1 MRNPLPLSAGAVWR
15 GSQTSGKSRYDVE
28 VHICGVDDRGDFS
41 GTLTIRNLTP
51 SLPKLVTY
59 VDGEVIGE
67 HHSFR
72 TGKWDATQDDDDA
85 HWGRFKRDMY
95 LQGYSG
101 FSRSDMPEDVVF
113 LRLKERAIISPTC
126 ERDVSGASFAGFY
139 YIAVQLNPA
148 SAPSGT
154 CTPASPTSMS
164 RSASASRLHQLLSQ
178 SAPFDSQHRS
188 RAPIL
193 SRTESYASVVRG
205 RAASGVLAAAAAS
218 GTSSLKQDD
227 SSTAPVAIPATQSF
241 SVPEDEFPL
250 PTAPRSL
257 PFIWDPSRA
266 RDLTPSLAPR
276 LPCVGIPRFPRNL
289 NTKTGYRGPWAQ
301 AVMRG
306 FYFASSADPY
316 QELELHYVGDGM
328 GLQLEENAED
338 GGGVDAWG
346 FFKPID
352 ERGFIKRDFMRREAY
367 ARPKAS
373 ASFSLL

>member
-1 MRNPLPLSAGAVWR
+1 
-15 GSQTSGKSRYDVE
+15 
-28 VHICGVDDRGDFS
+28 
-41 GTLTIRNLTP
+41 
-51 SLPKLVTY
+51 
-59 VDGEVIGE
+59 
-67 HHSFR
+67 
-72 TGKWDATQDDDDA
+72 
-85 HWGRFKRDMY
+85 MY

-154 CTPASPTSMS
+154 CTPASSSSMS

-178 SAPFDSQHRS
+178 SAPSDSQHRS
-188 RAPIL
+188 RPPTL
-193 SRTESYASVVRG
+193 GRTESYASVVRG
-205 RAASGVLAAAAAS
+205 RAGSGFPAAVAAP
-218 GTSSLKQDD
+218 GIHSSLKQEDNT
-227 SSTAPVAIPATQSF
+227 TAPVAIPTTQSF
-241 SVPEDEFPL
+241 SVHEDEFPL

-266 RDLTPSLAPR
+266 RDSTPSSTSR
-276 LPCVGIPRFPRNL
+276 LPCLGVPRFPRNL
-289 NTKTGYRGPWAQ
+289 NTKTGYRGPWAH

-316 QELELHYVGDGM
+316 QELELHYIGDGM

-338 GGGVDAWG
+338 GGGVDEWG

-352 ERGFIKRDFMRREAY
+352 ERGFIKREFMRREAY